1 MKKLDSSYRKR
12 KIQKRSELNRNSNIS
27 EFMNT
32 SSSSSSCESQNNLD
46 ENNDI
51 NLNYFHLKD
60 INNQLLERVVLL
72 NLK

>member
-1 MKKLDSSYRKR
+1 MKKLDSSNRKR
-12 KIQKRSELNRNSNIS
+12 KIQKRSELNRNSNIC
-27 EFMNT
+27 ELMNT
-32 SSSSSSCESQNNLD
+32 TSSSSSCESQNNLD